1 MYFFSSLANCSLVK
15 GVLGFLSALCFLR
28 LHLRGSCGRAGGMSC
43 FILWSR
49 NGGMWGNNAPGGRNG
64 ALGGETALGDSH
76 GDGVDLTGDD
86 VLDDG
91 DGEDLFDPGDV
102 EPDLI
107 FVVLKHISLSLLSPA
122 VHSFDKMK
130 SIPKDKTL
138 LVSIVTSLL
147 YRD

>member
-1 MYFFSSLANCSLVK
+1 MYFFSSLASCSLVK

-28 LHLRGSCGRAGGMSC
+28 LHLSGSCGKAVGISC

-49 NGGMWGNNAPGGRNG
+49 NGGIWGNNAPGGRNCD
-64 ALGGETALGDSH
+64 LGGETALGDSH
-76 GDGVDLTGDD
+76 GDGLDLTGDD

-107 FVVLKHISLSLLSPA
+107 LSVKHISLSLLSPA
-122 VHSFDKMK
+122 VHSFDKIK

-138 LVSIVTSLL
+138 LLGSMFDKFSVS
-147 YRD
+147 